1 MNEVTEKQEQ
11 QVAAEA
17 DGARAAADGSAAATP
32 TGSAEGL
39 ERNPVDTR
47 PAILSIH
54 ELDKSYEVDGER
66 QPILRDID
74 LTVHEGEFVSIVG
87 HSGCG
92 KSTLLKI
99 VAGLVGYDTG
109 EVVRNGR
116 PVTGP
121 DTDCGVVF
129 QEHRLLPWLTI
140 EENIGFGLPKH
151 DRAAWKRAVRDYIRL
166 VHLDGFEHAYP
177 SQLSGGM
184 SQRAAI
190 ARGLVTHP
198 KLLLLDEPLG
208 ALDAMTRMEMQ
219 QELLRIWRGEGT
231 TMVMVTH
238 DIPEAIYLG
247 ERVVVMGARPGR
259 IEEIVDIDSP
269 NAKVR
274 GSSDF
279 TYYEQRI
286 YRHFFTDTEKVPE
299 YTI

>member
-1 MNEVTEKQEQ
+1 MSEEINEAPARADA
-11 QVAAEA
+11 AAEA
-17 DGARAAADGSAAATP
+17 EKVAVAS
-32 TGSAEGL
+32 
-39 ERNPVDTR
+39 ERNAAPSLVVHG
-47 PAILSIH
+47 LY
-54 ELDKSYEVDGER
+54 KSYEVDGARVPVLE
-66 QPILRDID
+66 DID
-74 LTVHEGEFVSIVG
+74 LTVGEGEFVSIVG

-99 VAGLVGYDTG
+99 VAGLVGFDEG
-109 EVVRNGR
+109 EIIRNGR
-116 PVTGP
+116 PIAGP

-140 EENIGFGLPKH
+140 EENVGFGLPRG
-151 DRAAWKRAVRDYIRL
+151 DRAAWKKAVDDYIHL
-166 VHLDGFEHAYP
+166 VHLDGYEKAYP

-219 QELLRIWRGEGT
+219 QELLRIWREEGT

-259 IEEIVDIDSP
+259 VEEIVNIDSP

-274 GSSDF
+274 GSQDF
-279 TYYEQRI
+279 NYYQQRV
-286 YRHFFTDTEKVPE
+286 YQHFFKNAEVEPE